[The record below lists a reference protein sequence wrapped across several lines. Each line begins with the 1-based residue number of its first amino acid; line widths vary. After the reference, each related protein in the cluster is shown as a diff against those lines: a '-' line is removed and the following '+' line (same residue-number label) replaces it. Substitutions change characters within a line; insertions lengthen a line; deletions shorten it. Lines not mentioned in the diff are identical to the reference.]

1 MLHSKGL
8 LILVL
13 IFRSLILFVLIFA
26 YDMRYESNFILLLIH
41 KHIQLPQDDLL
52 KDCHFPIEWSWHP
65 CEKSIDLRHMDLF
78 LDSQFY
84 SINLCIYP
92 YSFID
97 IFFLLIV
104 LAALGLYCCARAF
117 FSCGEGVG
125 LLFIVAHRFLITVI
139 SLVEHS
145 SRYAGFSS
153 CSMWAQ

>member
-1 MLHSKGL
+1 M
-8 LILVL
+8 
-13 IFRSLILFVLIFA
+13 
-26 YDMRYESNFILLLIH
+26 FIQMSQH
-41 KHIQLPQDDLL
+41 HLL
-52 KDCHFPIEWSWHP
+52 KDWSFPIEWSWYP
-65 CEKSIDLRHMDLF
+65 YRKSIGCKYETLF

-104 LAALGLYCCARAF
+104 LAVLGLYCCALAF

-145 SRYAGFSS
+145 SRYAGSVVVVMGLVAPWHVGSS
-153 CSMWAQ
+153 QARD